1 MRDPNRLYK
10 FYAELQRIHI
20 QYFPDWRFGQ
30 FMTNFFGIVDFG
42 IADSDPFFWEEDECL
57 EKLRAFVGESNEIS

>member
-1 MRDPNRLYK
+1 MRDPNRLYE

-30 FMTNFFGIVDFG
+30 FMINFFGA
-42 IADSDPFFWEEDECL
+42 ADCDPFFWEEDEL
-57 EKLRAFVGESNEIS
+57 IKRLKKFVGEDNEKM